1 MTLAKVLCNWPCSFW
16 CAFCASDRDVRSK
29 TEIDPSPKWRP
40 QIQLTLWVLFVLE
53 TNKAITWN
61 ANAACHLTVSE
72 PHTMSILALT
82 SPSLLFDAGSVL
94 VMSPSWG
101 LLGLQLGSFYWHAQ
115 PNPTPSSSFYL
126 SGKWSRFCSLIKFI
140 VCDGSWLTEL
150 CSILLRHLVWNTSSL
165 WLIDCLLWSVLWC
178 WSQIQ
183 TEGETIAGIRKSSF
197 CFAIFRCFTD
207 CLRARKRK
215 WKFMQCKRTN
225 STCYIFRRPQYVDR
239 GM

>member
-101 LLGLQLGSFYWHAQ
+101 LLGLQLGSFYWHVQ

-140 VCDGSWLTEL
+140 VCDGSWLSEL
-150 CSILLRHLVWNTSSL
+150 CKFSWDILFGTRPVCGWLTAYFDPYFGVGRKFKLRGKPLPLSERAPF
-165 WLIDCLLWSVLWC
+165 VLQ
-178 WSQIQ
+178 SFGVLQI
-183 TEGETIAGIRKSSF
+183 
-197 CFAIFRCFTD
+197 
-207 CLRARKRK
+207 
-215 WKFMQCKRTN
+215 
-225 STCYIFRRPQYVDR
+225 V
-239 GM
+239 